1 MPANRGFMLICIW
14 RLCFM
19 VNRFR
24 KWLPL
29 LARPVCCLLVL
40 ITSVYVEAVWPRGWG
55 GGFVIWS
62 SRLKPCTLLL
72 TGFVLSSPLP
82 PPVAAI
88 VYSQLVCHKSVG
100 IFKRY
105 VY

>member
-1 MPANRGFMLICIW
+1 MAPARISAGMLSAGSHYQCI
-14 RLCFM
+14 
-19 VNRFR
+19 
-24 KWLPL
+24 
-29 LARPVCCLLVL
+29 
-40 ITSVYVEAVWPRGWG
+40 WG

>member
-1 MPANRGFMLICIW
+1 MAPALNS
-14 RLCFM
+14 
-19 VNRFR
+19 
-24 KWLPL
+24 
-29 LARPVCCLLVL
+29 AVCGLLVL
-40 ITSVYVEAVWPRGWG
+40 ITSVYVEAMWPRGWG

-62 SRLKPCTLLL
+62 SQLKPCTLLL

>member
-1 MPANRGFMLICIW
+1 MAPALNSAGMLSAGSHCQCICGGNVAE
-14 RLCFM
+14 RL
-19 VNRFR
+19 
-24 KWLPL
+24 
-29 LARPVCCLLVL
+29 
-40 ITSVYVEAVWPRGWG
+40 G

-62 SRLKPCTLLL
+62 SQLKPCTLLL

-100 IFKRY
+100 IFKLY